1 MNMNEVFN
9 RFVSGI
15 VKQTD
20 SNREERNDLSE
31 ELLSHLLCSY
41 EDLHDQGYSKE
52 EAVRLAM
59 MNFGDEKEVGKQL
72 QQAMY
77 PYRRG
82 MMLILSSASFIFA
95 YSIYLLQ
102 LFTRGDAHMIWL
114 LLAVVVSA
122 SILTVTLHPVQ
133 SINRRLWMNGLLLSH
148 IAVFAAG
155 SLLAADLDFSY
166 SAVLS
171 IFSYAIVL
179 LSIILVYRTTIY
191 DYPSSKQPLQKHAK
205 WIHYINI
212 TIGIMLTFI
221 TLFFA
226 WAIMLFA
233 GEMKSAFLLILIPLI
248 LWGIFYMVQLKL
260 LALKLRAPAYAIA
273 IFEILLMAAVAAI
286 WLFRTFGL
294 TGM

>member
-1 MNMNEVFN
+1 MSEVFE

-15 VKQTD
+15 VRQTD
-20 SNREERNDLSE
+20 SNQEERDDLSE
-31 ELLSHLLCSY
+31 ELLSHLQCSY
-41 EDLHDQGYSKE
+41 EDLHSQGYSKE
-52 EAVRLAM
+52 EAVKMAM
-59 MNFGDEKEVGKQL
+59 MNFGDDQEVGKQL

-77 PYRRG
+77 PYRRE
-82 MMLILSSASFIFA
+82 MMLVLSVSSLVFA
-95 YSIYLLQ
+95 YSVYALQ

-122 SILTVTLHPVQ
+122 SILTITLRPVQ
-133 SINRRLWMNGLLLSH
+133 SMNRRLWMNGLLLSH
-148 IAVFAAG
+148 IAIFAAG
-155 SLLAADLDFSY
+155 SLLAADLEFSY

-171 IFSYAIVL
+171 IFSYAVVL

-205 WIHYINI
+205 WIHFINI
-212 TIGIMLTFI
+212 TIGIILTYI

-233 GEMKSAFLLILIPLI
+233 GDMNSVFLLILIPLI

-260 LALKLRAPAYAIA
+260 LASKLKAPAYAIA
-273 IFEILLMAAVAAI
+273 IFEVLLVAGAAAI
-286 WLFRTFGL
+286 WLFNTFWRF
-294 TGM
+294 GM